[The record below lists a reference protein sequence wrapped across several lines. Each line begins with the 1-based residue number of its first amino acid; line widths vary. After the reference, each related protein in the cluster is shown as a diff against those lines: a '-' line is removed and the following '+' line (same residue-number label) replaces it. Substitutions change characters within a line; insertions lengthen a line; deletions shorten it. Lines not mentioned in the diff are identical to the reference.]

1 MFDDYFT
8 TLCEPE
14 RRRHIEKLNFIGL
27 VPLFLTFLLLEL
39 NGPTGNS
46 PPFTAICILK
56 CSFCGSTAYKNV
68 VLFFSAC
75 LLLTLSH
82 NSFNTSFFFCYK
94 SEITRRPLPTIESQW
109 RALDSPPPP
118 PPKRQTVEISWLLYT
133 DLNLHVLVLS
143 EVIFIYSSVLFN
155 AQ

>member
-46 PPFTAICILK
+46 PPFTAIRILK

-94 SEITRRPLPTIESQW
+94 SEITRRPLPRIESQW
-109 RALDSPPPP
+109 RALDSPPRPRP
-118 PPKRQTVEISWLLYT
+118 RPRPRCGHGLNALCLYSLT
-133 DLNLHVLVLS
+133 HSCLCDS
-143 EVIFIYSSVLFN
+143 
-155 AQ
+155 